1 MRLPYGHDV
10 LGGQGNLKTQKL
22 VQKLR
27 ETAIENRSRT
37 YLLVLAT
44 SRLPVSLRN
53 LRRTSFLTIIRL
65 RDFLNWSIV
74 YCGFFL
80 LPYARHYNPWFVYFL
95 PTFWSSFRFVTPTP
109 ITCRNEVIF
118 SCSRVRECKYMK
130 KNYAKFWNGESCSWF
145 CTWKDTVCW
154 PLPQD
159 SKSWVCL
166 CI

>member
-1 MRLPYGHDV
+1 MFTEAGMMSSEVKTFSKSNNLYKRVLYTSFLYKLMRLPYGHDV

-95 PTFWSSFRFVTPTP
+95 PTF
-109 ITCRNEVIF
+109 
-118 SCSRVRECKYMK
+118 
-130 KNYAKFWNGESCSWF
+130 
-145 CTWKDTVCW
+145 
-154 PLPQD
+154 
-159 SKSWVCL
+159 
-166 CI
+166 